1 MVDGVNQFKFGKL
14 SGEFLKNLKTGLK
27 ETDLKT
33 EKEIK
38 LFKAIDA
45 DKNGVIDKSEID
57 KLYDALDTSNDGEIS
72 KKEAKAFLKENGLED
87 LKKKDLKNF
96 LNKYVENTEDV
107 ADAEV
112 VEGKVQITYKNGT
125 QEIVNSDRS
134 KELINK
140 DAQGNTV
147 KKEVTE
153 DYKLKQETVTAQNG
167 DTKATK
173 YAEDGKTI
181 QQTVEKEVN
190 TNTTTTVSYENGKK
204 SSKKVEKGTT
214 EENYKYEDETE
225 VLDSKIENKGIPAKE
240 KHSKYTYNA
249 DRSVT
254 ETITEPAANR
264 TTVRTK
270 SETGVVEDITDD
282 SGKTHNVYNANNKK
296 LSQTKEVNGKEYSI
310 QYDGAGNTSV
320 IVQNGESVADLAK
333 KFGVTEEEI
342 KNANKELLDKN
353 KKFSVGDEVK
363 IPKEIEADEK
373 ALQGRK
379 SSEGAKAD
387 YELQKKKEAQAALR
401 RQQAAAQAA
410 AKKAQAAA
418 QEAQYKAAGLI
429 NHKGQGTKVTGHYKS
444 GKQETF
450 TVIGEAGNGRKL
462 AKDKNGKLV
471 TVAHDG
477 VILKESYVQ
486 ASNLYSKGKK
496 IQGKI
501 KDKTGKL
508 VTKEFVEIPGMGK
521 LPHGRKAVVD
531 AKGRTFIMAQDGVVL
546 SDEYIAKSNAADVIR
561 KDSKVAQAQTLDML
575 ESQLSSA
582 KAAFNE
588 QMKQDGWAGDLADG
602 VSVLWGSDNRASK
615 VREDFAKYS
624 NTIKELKAAA
634 QKGDAIFEAKFQEK
648 FGVKYNKSA
657 VADYLMRPTAANYRK
672 AFGTKQSIGERVAKY
687 NESQQ
692 AGAGWVKAGVE
703 MAATS
708 AVTGVALAGTVLSGG
723 LATPVAMGVVAGTTF
738 ITDTVVE
745 GSDRMKITGEYRDAD
760 GNIVKDDGTFRDGT
774 DWGDIVKDSATDA
787 AIAGVTLGLGKYATA
802 AYKGAKTTYKAYK
815 VANTVGK
822 ATINEGK
829 IAKAAAVEVKN
840 AAIKNANKVAVSKTE
855 DAVINTISDV
865 SVGAAAEYIQT
876 GDVSVSGTLTNA
888 VIGSAGIVGEK
899 IGGKLKAKFHRSKNE
914 VGATNTAESQGV
926 MHATGDAA
934 HHSGGKLNAEK
945 MENARTEVRD
955 IAQNGTPKEV
965 AKAHQAADYQQV
977 QSRAQG
983 RELKQNIEDASGFVS
998 VGKERIALDS
1008 SSLDDLAKA
1017 KKAVE
1022 GWSNGTRDKE
1032 AILAKID
1039 TRMNEI
1045 KAGQV
1050 KPTEPARASEIVDE
1064 INTNVN
1070 KASENIMEGKTGA
1083 IGSHDAATLR
1093 DNLVNNVKTEED
1105 VEKFIADI
1113 KNRVGVDDKGNMHVY
1128 QVQGKDHAADLV
1140 NQAETKLKSIRAN
1153 KADMQQITT
1162 TLDDAISSNKGL
1174 SEDSLKS
1181 IRAFSAK
1188 SNSVED
1194 LQNIIDKMKNNN
1206 IKKSS
1211 AQKKLIRDMQDKVDI
1226 LKAKQSATNVVTAEP
1241 EKAQVAD
1248 DGKTADFTTEQQRI
1262 YQEEM
1267 QAVKEAPA
1275 PAQKPQETA
1284 PQPVEVKPE
1293 NNVQNN
1299 TNKINNNNE
1308 AVQKS
1313 AVEKVQ
1319 NNTVENKPAQSTSEK
1334 PVSGQKMDS
1343 VKSTQ
1348 TTKAHIKQVIKDLPD
1363 NMKQSFVSIYN
1374 EISNLTSMVN
1384 VAAIRNKISTKFSKY
1399 AEALN
1404 SLTDRLEAK
1413 ISSLKNSLKTTSNT
1427 SSSSIKVVTTEKEA
1441 NSVYQKMVNDRAVN
1455 WDDSKKSLSV
1465 MKDGKPYFIDVQG
1478 WRYEIHESSGTG
1490 NFITDYNKMNKQIN
1504 TPWKMHI
1511 YADSP
1516 QEWANAAQVAMPY
1529 LQENKIMY
1537 KTMSEISE
1545 DEFNAIRNAT
1555 NSEGFHSQTGKA
1567 FTVYFRSEDEFLQ
1580 AAKDLE
1586 TRFKQ
1591 SGLKSSGTVANEH
1604 QVGDSGFLSYRHEGA
1619 ERGTTYK
1626 PDNVEDPYLKMLNNE
1641 KTTTPKSNNHVVE
1654 SEAENLFNDSI
1665 NMNEKN
1671 VVSGQSVNKP
1681 VTSNQTNRAQ
1691 NSNKVSQSVSQ
1702 FNVGDK
1708 LPKGQE
1714 FAIKGNEVFRI
1725 GNSTIDLSSPE
1736 IKNRMK
1742 QMKDGQTLTIGR
1754 DGDIQIWAD
1763 DTVSRKH
1770 LEITKTRD
1778 GFVVRDIS
1786 SNGTFVSGTKS
1797 VNQTREVR
1805 FETST
1810 YNRQGQ
1816 VKASG
1821 VSYNNP
1827 RLNKYKIN
1835 KNTPVKNHERF
1846 YQDNKEL
1853 FAGTRTWKGTI
1864 WQGYTPADQHH
1875 GAWKMHMYS
1884 IDEHDWQQMSEALIP
1899 YLKDNGIEWKTFNAG
1914 STGVHELNGS
1924 SQEGKAFTIYP
1935 RDNAHMEQIARDLD
1949 YIIKNNGL
1957 NINGSNIVG
1966 DRAMGDNGRLFYRY
1980 EYNTGAVKDINLDL
1994 SNRDDFAMYDSL
2006 YDGNDDRIKRNGK
2019 ANYLADDMTP
2029 ADDPWFNFN
2038 PSDPNSYPDISEYV
2052 ENLFS
2057 A

>member
-1 MVDGVNQFKFGKL
+1 MVDNVNSFKFGKL

-72 KKEAKAFLKENGLED
+72 KKEAKAYLKENGLED

-107 ADAEV
+107 ANAEV

-134 KELINK
+134 KELINI
-140 DAQGNTV
+140 DEQGNTV
-147 KKEVTE
+147 RKEVTE

-181 QQTVEKEVN
+181 QQTVEKEVG
-190 TNTTTTVSYENGKK
+190 TNTTTTVNYENGKK

-249 DRSVT
+249 DKSVT

-270 SETGVVEDITDD
+270 SETGVVEDITDE
-282 SGKTHNVYNANNKK
+282 SGKTHNIYNANNKK
-296 LSQTKEVNGKEYSI
+296 LSQTKMVNGKEYSI

-363 IPKEIEADEK
+363 IPKEIEADNK

-582 KAAFNE
+582 EAAFNA
-588 QMKQDGWAGDLADG
+588 QMKQDGWAGDVADG

-634 QKGDAIFEAKFQEK
+634 QKGDAVFEAKFQEK

-692 AGAGWVKAGVE
+692 AGASIVKAGAE
-703 MAATS
+703 FGAAAALTAATI
-708 AVTGVALAGTVLSGG
+708 ATGGVA
-723 LATPVAMGVVAGTTF
+723 GVVAGMVVAGASTVAA
-738 ITDTVVE
+738 DVVVE
-745 GSDRMKITGEYRDAD
+745 TTDRMSSKEGLKDGQFTEILKDASVD
-760 GNIVKDDGTFRDGT
+760 G
-774 DWGDIVKDSATDA
+774 
-787 AIAGVTLGLGKYATA
+787 AIAAATLGTAKGMTA
-802 AYKGAKTTYKAYK
+802 AYKVGKTAYTAGKIASKAATVGEKTVAKATTSAVKMEAGVAKTT
-815 VANTVGK
+815 TK
-822 ATINEGK
+822 ATTSHLAEN
-829 IAKAAAVEVKN
+829 VSDT
-840 AAIKNANKVAVSKTE
+840 VADVVVSGT
-855 DAVINTISDV
+855 
-865 SVGAAAEYIQT
+865 AEYIET
-876 GDVSVSGTLTNA
+876 GDVTLEGVAMNA
-888 VIGSAGIVGEK
+888 AVGSIGIVGEK

-1008 SSLDDLAKA
+1008 SNLDDLAKA

-1022 GWSNGTRDKE
+1022 GWSDGTRDKE

-1050 KPTEPARASEIVDE
+1050 NPTEPARASEIVDE
-1064 INTNVN
+1064 INTSVN
-1070 KASENIMEGKTGA
+1070 KTSERIMEDKTGA

-1194 LQNIIDKMKNNN
+1194 LQNIIDKMNNNN

-1241 EKAQVAD
+1241 KKAQVAD

-1293 NNVQNN
+1293 NNNVQNN

-1308 AVQKS
+1308 AVQKP
-1313 AVEKVQ
+1313 AVEKAQ
-1319 NNTVENKPAQSTSEK
+1319 NNAVENKPVQSTSEK

-1363 NMKQSFVSIYN
+1363 NLKQSFVSIYN

-1384 VAAIRNKISTKFSKY
+1384 VAAIRKKISAKFSKY

-1413 ISSLKNSLKTTSNT
+1413 ISSLKNSLNKLEDIGSD
-1427 SSSSIKVVTTEKEA
+1427 IL
-1441 NSVYQKMVNDRAVN
+1441 
-1455 WDDSKKSLSV
+1455 DDSTKGISSMGSKLTNTKAQQLDLDLGTNIVKKKVKTPYDNLIP
-1465 MKDGKPYFIDVQG
+1465 KDPQAVKNIANYYHADVV
-1478 WRYEIHESSGTG
+1478 
-1490 NFITDYNKMNKQIN
+1490 DVNKSTKHF
-1504 TPWKMHI
+1504 KKG
-1511 YADSP
+1511 DRF
-1516 QEWANAAQVAMPY
+1516 V
-1529 LQENKIMY
+1529 L
-1537 KTMSEISE
+1537 
-1545 DEFNAIRNAT
+1545 DLAT
-1555 NSEGFHSQTGKA
+1555 NKH
-1567 FTVYFRSEDEFLQ
+1567 
-1580 AAKDLE
+1580 
-1586 TRFKQ
+1586 
-1591 SGLKSSGTVANEH
+1591 
-1604 QVGDSGFLSYRHEGA
+1604 
-1619 ERGTTYK
+1619 
-1626 PDNVEDPYLKMLNNE
+1626 
-1641 KTTTPKSNNHVVE
+1641 
-1654 SEAENLFNDSI
+1654 
-1665 NMNEKN
+1665 
-1671 VVSGQSVNKP
+1671 
-1681 VTSNQTNRAQ
+1681 AQ
-1691 NSNKVSQSVSQ
+1691 ISLGGIMS
-1702 FNVGDK
+1702 
-1708 LPKGQE
+1708 
-1714 FAIKGNEVFRI
+1714 
-1725 GNSTIDLSSPE
+1725 IDLSEP
-1736 IKNRMK
+1736 RLAK
-1742 QMKDGQTLTIGR
+1742 QLMNLKEGESITIGSFEGHATYR
-1754 DGDIQIWAD
+1754 IGSSANG
-1763 DTVSRKH
+1763 VSHEH
-1770 LEITKTRD
+1770 LIVTKQ
-1778 GFVVRDIS
+1778 
-1786 SNGTFVSGTKS
+1786 NGVYVFKD
-1797 VNQTREVR
+1797 
-1805 FETST
+1805 TST
-1810 YNRQGQ
+1810 FGTHISKNSAEPI
-1816 VKASG
+1816 KAKDVQSMFLG
-1821 VSYNNP
+1821 NLTKGSY
-1827 RLNKYKIN
+1827 Y
-1835 KNTPVKNHERF
+1835 
-1846 YQDNKEL
+1846 
-1853 FAGTRTWKGTI
+1853 
-1864 WQGYTPADQHH
+1864 
-1875 GAWKMHMYS
+1875 
-1884 IDEHDWQQMSEALIP
+1884 MS
-1899 YLKDNGIEWKTFNAG
+1899 K
-1914 STGVHELNGS
+1914 VHNGS
-1924 SQEGKAFTIYP
+1924 INLTSEDYQNIAKLMNKCDGKYRKLWESTF
-1935 RDNAHMEQIARDLD
+1935 L
-1949 YIIKNNGL
+1949 L
-1957 NINGSNIVG
+1957 
-1966 DRAMGDNGRLFYRY
+1966 DNGRNIDKLAAFENLIRKHGTFDYY
-1980 EYNTGAVKDINLDL
+1980 LNLDDKTWAVVVENICQKHETAVGAISNYKASSNAINSSLSNHYAYNAQIAQDINNMTKYLNTQTINKHIKVYRGEQYNGSL
-1994 SNRDDFAMYDSL
+1994 SLLKFPNGMSVGQAM
-2006 YDGNDDRIKRNGK
+2006 
-2019 ANYLADDMTP
+2019 
-2029 ADDPWFNFN
+2029 
-2038 PSDPNSYPDISEYV
+2038 
-2052 ENLFS
+2052 ENLIKKGASQQEIKSFVNKYLIGTKFKQERFMS
-2057 A
+2057 TALNKQFCEDWAKSNAMGHSGSNPYGSVVWEIDVPGETKGAFVEDFNTFYGEEYEVILQRESSLIINGTYFDKAKNQWVIQAKVKQTPYNEIQKY

>member
-1 MVDGVNQFKFGKL
+1 MVDNVNSFKFGKL

-45 DKNGVIDKSEID
+45 DNNGVIDKSEID

-72 KKEAKAFLKENGLED
+72 KKEAKAYLKEYGLED

-107 ADAEV
+107 ANAEV

-134 KELINK
+134 KELINI
-140 DAQGNTV
+140 DEQGNTV
-147 KKEVTE
+147 RKEVTE

-190 TNTTTTVSYENGKK
+190 TNTTTTVNYENGKK

-249 DRSVT
+249 DKSVT

-270 SETGVVEDITDD
+270 SETGVVEDITDE

-296 LSQTKEVNGKEYSI
+296 LSQTKMVNGKTYSI
-310 QYDGAGNTSV
+310 QYDGTGNTSV
-320 IVQNGESVADLAK
+320 VVQNGESIDSLAK
-333 KFGVTEEEI
+333 KFGCTKEEI
-342 KNANKELLDKN
+342 INANKELLN
-353 KKFSVGDEVK
+353 GKKYFNVGDEVK

-588 QMKQDGWAGDLADG
+588 QMKQDGWAGDVADG
-602 VSVLWGSDNRASK
+602 ISVLWGSDNRASK

-634 QKGDAIFEAKFQEK
+634 QKGDAVLEAKFQEK

-692 AGAGWVKAGVE
+692 AGASVVKAGAE
-703 MAATS
+703 FGAAAALTAATI
-708 AVTGVALAGTVLSGG
+708 ATGGVA
-723 LATPVAMGVVAGTTF
+723 GVVAGMVVAGASTVAA
-738 ITDTVVE
+738 DVVVE
-745 GSDRMKITGEYRDAD
+745 TTDRMSSKEGLKEGQFTEILKDASVD
-760 GNIVKDDGTFRDGT
+760 G
-774 DWGDIVKDSATDA
+774 
-787 AIAGVTLGLGKYATA
+787 AIAAATLGTSKGLTA
-802 AYKGAKTTYKAYK
+802 AYKVGKTAYTAGKIASKAATVGEKTVAKATTSAAKMEAGIAKTT
-815 VANTVGK
+815 TK
-822 ATINEGK
+822 ATTSHLAEN
-829 IAKAAAVEVKN
+829 VSDT
-840 AAIKNANKVAVSKTE
+840 VADVVVSGT
-855 DAVINTISDV
+855 
-865 SVGAAAEYIQT
+865 AEYIET
-876 GDVSVSGTLTNA
+876 GDVTLEGVAMNA
-888 VIGSAGIVGEK
+888 AVGSIGIVGEK

-1008 SSLDDLAKA
+1008 SNLDDLAKA

-1022 GWSNGTRDKE
+1022 GWSDGTRDKE

-1050 KPTEPARASEIVDE
+1050 NPTEPARASEIVDE
-1064 INTNVN
+1064 INTSVN
-1070 KASENIMEGKTGA
+1070 KTSERIMEDKTGA

-1140 NQAETKLKSIRAN
+1140 NQAETKLKAIKAN

-1226 LKAKQSATNVVTAEP
+1226 LKAKQSATNVITAEP
-1241 EKAQVAD
+1241 KKAQVAD

-1267 QAVKEAPA
+1267 QAVNETPA

-1293 NNVQNN
+1293 NNNVQNN

-1308 AVQKS
+1308 AVQKP
-1313 AVEKVQ
+1313 AVEKAQ
-1319 NNTVENKPAQSTSEK
+1319 NNAVENKPVQSTSEK

-1363 NMKQSFVSIYN
+1363 NMKESFVSIYN

-1427 SSSSIKVVTTEKEA
+1427 GSSSIKVVTTEKEA

-1681 VTSNQTNRAQ
+1681 APSN
-1691 NSNKVSQSVSQ
+1691 NKVSNNQGVKDDIKSTFSENTQQKLAKNLKNGQSVTLIK
-1702 FNVGDK
+1702 GDK
-1708 LPKGQE
+1708 YYVVKNSNGE
-1714 FAIKGNEVFRI
+1714 IAIETSLDVNELVRVKGNNGKAINENYIKTSVEAREYLQDAITSGQYTNSFESYVNTMNNMHRVSATGRN
-1725 GNSTIDLSSPE
+1725 GNSEWYSQAGNGGNSINP
-1736 IKNRMK
+1736 
-1742 QMKDGQTLTIGR
+1742 GQIRGR
-1754 DGDIQIWAD
+1754 GAM
-1763 DTVSRKH
+1763 
-1770 LEITKTRD
+1770 
-1778 GFVVRDIS
+1778 
-1786 SNGTFVSGTKS
+1786 
-1797 VNQTREVR
+1797 VNHRT
-1805 FETST
+1805 
-1810 YNRQGQ
+1810 
-1816 VKASG
+1816 
-1821 VSYNNP
+1821 
-1827 RLNKYKIN
+1827 
-1835 KNTPVKNHERF
+1835 NT
-1846 YQDNKEL
+1846 
-1853 FAGTRTWKGTI
+1853 AI
-1864 WQGYTPADQHH
+1864 
-1875 GAWKMHMYS
+1875 
-1884 IDEHDWQQMSEALIP
+1884 EA
-1899 YLKDNGIEWKTFNAG
+1899 
-1914 STGVHELNGS
+1914 
-1924 SQEGKAFTIYP
+1924 
-1935 RDNAHMEQIARDLD
+1935 EQIAKQYGDSYRVTATESQVNLKGIPDKYKPTD
-1949 YIIKNNGL
+1949 YYQGEHAHQYPDGEGMGYYYKEMHRTSKEALNLINNGASEQQIL
-1957 NINGSNIVG
+1957 LKIAEHYQYAANARPYGQINNS
-1966 DRAMGDNGRLFYRY
+1966 LFMN
-1980 EYNTGAVKDINLDL
+1980 EINTLLQKAGMKTIPHGNLDQ
-1994 SNRDDFAMYDSL
+1994 
-2006 YDGNDDRIKRNGK
+2006 
-2019 ANYLADDMTP
+2019 
-2029 ADDPWFNFN
+2029 
-2038 PSDPNSYPDISEYV
+2038 ISMHLQPETFQRYFV
-2052 ENLFS
+2052 DQYYRT
-2057 A
+2057 AV